1 MKKQY
6 ENNIR
11 KGGIAEEIAILKQ
24 RREARKAKEEKKN
37 SVQYSGQQK
46 KEQDQKFLKMIT
58 KKKELIYKKN
68 KSLSHIDVSN
78 SKIFV
83 VVRKRPIFQKEIN
96 NGEIDCISVIN
107 PRVYIHE
114 CKIQIDGITKYLEDH
129 EFYFDGTFG
138 ENDNTLDIYN
148 ITLSPMIN
156 LILHQGIVTCFAYGQ
171 TGSGKTYTM
180 KGLEKEAI
188 DDLYTASEK
197 MGGIFD
203 FYISFF
209 EIYRG
214 VLYDLLNNKNRV
226 EILDDKNGKVHIY
239 GLYNQIADSPEM
251 MHHIID
257 SANAIRTTHNT
268 VTNETSSRSHAICNI
283 VVKLKGSDE
292 EYGKLSLVDLAGSE
306 RAQETQSND
315 KERRAEGAEINKSL
329 LALKECI
336 RALDEKKTNPDQHVP
351 FRASKLTH
359 VLRDSFISKSD
370 KSRIIM
376 ISCVTPSYTCCN
388 HSLNTLRYS
397 DRLKEKTK
405 QHFGGNY
412 NNINIKERSVNS
424 NFVGNNNLKNN
435 SNNNVNLVKSVNNNI
450 NTGNNNIKNNY
461 NTNIPGSNNRN
472 YQKSFTK
479 ENISQTNKNSSSNKK
494 KNNNNKITNFNKNN
508 NNSNKAND
516 ISNKVNSNFNNN
528 SNNKNTKKEN
538 NKKENNYNKKNS
550 NITSDKLMNELK
562 KSNNANYKK
571 SDIPKNRNSIK
582 YEDKFCMM
590 KEDDIDLE
598 KRNKYSYMYNN
609 DNFNNNVNNNSNN
622 NNVSQNKS
630 NNGEADKNYK
640 NEDDDEKDWDY
651 VQKQDEKDNENNDQN
666 EIIEKYYNNDEEEE
680 ENNNIE
686 EEEVIND
693 EEENENN
700 EQNEGEYID
709 NENDDDD
716 DNQNEEDNIDGDGE
730 GDADGDEELNKIG
743 EDIINTH
750 MTYIREAANILSE
763 EGDLVTNI
771 KGVGKEQSFTLDEYI
786 SGLEKIVDKKLNM
799 YGDIKGKI
807 KKYKKIAKKKNGKNY

>member
-37 SVQYSGQQK
+37 TNQTTGQKQ

-58 KKKELIYKKN
+58 KKKEIIYKNN
-68 KSLSHIDVSN
+68 KPLSHIDSSD

-83 VVRKRPIFQKEIN
+83 VIRKRPIFQKEIN
-96 NGEIDCISVIN
+96 NGEIDCISVVN

-138 ENDNTLDIYN
+138 ENDNTLDVYN
-148 ITLSPMIN
+148 ITLAPMIE
-156 LILHQGIVTCFAYGQ
+156 LILNQGIVTCFAYGQ

-188 DDLYTASEK
+188 DDLYNASEK
-197 MGGIFD
+197 MGDIFD

-214 VLYDLLNNKNRV
+214 NLYDLLNNKNKV

-239 GLYNQIADSPEM
+239 GLYNQIAESPEV

-257 SANAIRTTHNT
+257 AANAIRTTHNT

-283 VVKLKGSDE
+283 VVKLKGNDE

-306 RAQETQSND
+306 RMQETKCND

-359 VLRDSFISKSD
+359 VLRDSFVSKSD

-376 ISCVTPSYTCCN
+376 ISCIMPSYKCCN

-412 NNINIKERSVNS
+412 NNINIKDRVVNS
-424 NFVGNNNLKNN
+424 NPIGNNVNSIYRNSYSNSNNINIENNNNRLYQKSITKEIGQIYKNN
-435 SNNNVNLVKSVNNNI
+435 SNS
-450 NTGNNNIKNNY
+450 KN
-461 NTNIPGSNNRN
+461 
-472 YQKSFTK
+472 
-479 ENISQTNKNSSSNKK
+479 
-494 KNNNNKITNFNKNN
+494 NKNN
-508 NNSNKAND
+508 NN
-516 ISNKVNSNFNNN
+516 NNN
-528 SNNKNTKKEN
+528 AVNNSGIITNKKINKIDYKKEN
-538 NKKENNYNKKNS
+538 NISQNNTANYSNDTKKININNINKKSEIPRHKNS
-550 NITSDKLMNELK
+550 V
-562 KSNNANYKK
+562 
-571 SDIPKNRNSIK
+571 K

-590 KEDDIDLE
+590 NEDINE
-598 KRNKYSYMYNN
+598 SKKRNKYTNKPNIGNRKSV
-609 DNFNNNVNNNSNN
+609 DDSGKNNVNKEES
-622 NNVSQNKS
+622 
-630 NNGEADKNYK
+630 E
-640 NEDDDEKDWDY
+640 
-651 VQKQDEKDNENNDQN
+651 
-666 EIIEKYYNNDEEEE
+666 NDEEEE
-680 ENNNIE
+680 DEDEKDWNYVKKRE
-686 EEEVIND
+686 EK
-693 EEENENN
+693 ENENN
-700 EQNEGEYID
+700 VAKNEIINNIYTNED
-709 NENDDDD
+709 EEEEDEDENNENEDVD
-716 DNQNEEDNIDGDGE
+716 DNQNISENENQID
-730 GDADGDEELNKIG
+730 DEINKIG
-743 EDIINTH
+743 DDIINYH
-750 MTYIREAANILSE
+750 LDVIKESANSLSD
-763 EGDLVTNI
+763 EGDLVTNV
-771 KGVGKEQSFTLDEYI
+771 KGVGKKQNFTLDDYI
-786 SGLEKIVDKKLNM
+786 LGLEKIVDKKLDM
-799 YGDIKGKI
+799 YGKIKGKI
-807 KKYKKIAKKKNGKNY
+807 LKYKKATKNKNGKK

>member
-1 MKKQY
+1 MRKQY

-11 KGGIAEEIAILKQ
+11 KGGIAEEIAILKH

-37 SVQYSGQQK
+37 NIQYNGQKQ

-58 KKKELIYKKN
+58 KKKELIYKSN
-68 KSLSHIDVSN
+68 KPLSYVDSSD

-96 NGEIDCISVIN
+96 NGEIDCISIIN

-138 ENDNTLDIYN
+138 EKDNTIDLYKT
-148 ITLSPMIN
+148 TLSPMIN
-156 LILHQGIVTCFAYGQ
+156 LILNEGIVTCFAYGQ

-188 DDLYTASEK
+188 DDLYRESKK

-203 FYISFF
+203 FYVSFF

-214 VLYDLLNNKNRV
+214 NLYDLLNNKNKV

-239 GLYNQIADSPEM
+239 GLYNQIAESPEI

-283 VVKLKGSDE
+283 VVKLKGSEE

-306 RAQETQSND
+306 RAQETKCND

-359 VLRDSFISKSD
+359 VLRDSFVSKSD

-405 QHFGGNY
+405 HHFGGNY
-412 NNINIKERSVNS
+412 NNINIKARTVNS
-424 NFVGNNNLKNN
+424 NQIGNNNNIKSSYNIIAKNN
-435 SNNNVNLVKSVNNNI
+435 SNNENA
-450 NTGNNNIKNNY
+450 GNNKMKKSINQNLNS
-461 NTNIPGSNNRN
+461 GSKSHKH
-472 YQKSFTK
+472 QKSYTK
-479 ENISQTNKNSSSNKK
+479 ENINLIKKTNNS
-494 KNNNNKITNFNKNN
+494 NKNN
-508 NNSNKAND
+508 NKNINK
-516 ISNKVNSNFNNN
+516 SKNKKLNNN
-528 SNNKNTKKEN
+528 N
-538 NKKENNYNKKNS
+538 
-550 NITSDKLMNELK
+550 D
-562 KSNNANYKK
+562 KK
-571 SDIPKNRNSIK
+571 SDIASQKLMKEIKKSHKSNYKKKNIHKSKHTFK

-590 KEDDIDLE
+590 NEDDIDLQ
-598 KRNKYSYMYNN
+598 KRKKYNYDYSNN
-609 DNFNNNVNNNSNN
+609 DFNNNTYNFNNNIYNKI
-622 NNVSQNKS
+622 SQDELMN
-630 NNGEADKNYK
+630 KNYR
-640 NEDDDEKDWDY
+640 NESDGERDWNNISKKKEKENISHKDDDE
-651 VQKQDEKDNENNDQN
+651 EN
-666 EIIEKYYNNDEEEE
+666 YYNDDEEDENSVEDNSNYEEE
-680 ENNNIE
+680 ENIEQNE
-686 EEEVIND
+686 EEENDDNINESGSDNDDNYD
-693 EEENENN
+693 EQDEHEHDDDENEHDD
-700 EQNEGEYID
+700 D
-709 NENDDDD
+709 NEHDNDDDD
-716 DNQNEEDNIDGDGE
+716 NDNDNDSQIEDDNNI
-730 GDADGDEELNKIG
+730 DEELGIIG

-750 MTYIREAANILSE
+750 MVYLREAANILSE

-771 KGVGKEQSFTLDEYI
+771 KGVGKKNTITLDEYI
-786 SGLEKIVDKKLNM
+786 SNLEKIVDKKLDM

-807 KKYKKIAKKKNGKNY
+807 RKYKKFVKNKNGKNY

>member
-1 MKKQY
+1 MRKQY

-11 KGGIAEEIAILKQ
+11 KGGIAEEIAILKH

-37 SVQYSGQQK
+37 NIQYNGQRQ

-68 KSLSHIDVSN
+68 KPLSYVDSSD

-96 NGEIDCISVIN
+96 NGEIDCISIIN

-138 ENDNTLDIYN
+138 EKDNTLDLYKT
-148 ITLSPMIN
+148 TLAPMIN
-156 LILHQGIVTCFAYGQ
+156 LILNQGIVTCFAYGQ

-188 DDLYTASEK
+188 DDLYHESEK

-203 FYISFF
+203 FYVNFF

-214 VLYDLLNNKNRV
+214 NLYDLLNNKNKV

-239 GLYNQIADSPEM
+239 GIYNQIAESPEI
-251 MHHIID
+251 MHRIID

-283 VVKLKGSDE
+283 VVKLKGSEE

-306 RAQETQSND
+306 RAQETKCND

-359 VLRDSFISKSD
+359 VLRDSFVSKSD

-405 QHFGGNY
+405 QHFGGDY
-412 NNINIKERSVNS
+412 NNINIKARSVNS
-424 NFVGNNNLKNN
+424 NQVGNNNNIKSSYNINTKNN
-435 SNNNVNLVKSVNNNI
+435 SNPNS
-450 NTGNNNIKNNY
+450 GNNNTKNSVNK
-461 NTNIPGSNNRN
+461 NLNSGNKSHKH
-472 YQKSFTK
+472 QKSYTK
-479 ENISQTNKNSSSNKK
+479 ENINQIKKINNSNKNKSKNKSIGKSKSKSKNTK
-494 KNNNNKITNFNKNN
+494 KNNNNEK
-508 NNSNKAND
+508 S
-516 ISNKVNSNFNNN
+516 SG
-528 SNNKNTKKEN
+528 
-538 NKKENNYNKKNS
+538 
-550 NITSDKLMNELK
+550 ITSQKLMKEIK
-562 KSNNANYKK
+562 KSHKSNYKK
-571 SDIPKNRNSIK
+571 KNILKSKNTFK

-590 KEDDIDLE
+590 NEDDIDLQ
-598 KRNKYSYMYNN
+598 KRKKYNYDYSNNDYNN
-609 DNFNNNVNNNSNN
+609 NTYNFNNNIYNKISHEELNNKNYRNESDGERDWNRISKKKEKENMRDKDDEESYYNEDEEDENSEDNNSN
-622 NNVSQNKS
+622 
-630 NNGEADKNYK
+630 Y
-640 NEDDDEKDWDY
+640 
-651 VQKQDEKDNENNDQN
+651 
-666 EIIEKYYNNDEEEE
+666 EEE
-680 ENNNIE
+680 ENIEQNE
-686 EEEVIND
+686 EEEND
-693 EEENENN
+693 NN
-700 EQNEGEYID
+700 NSESGS
-709 NENDDDD
+709 ENDDNYDEQDHEYEHEHDD
-716 DNQNEEDNIDGDGE
+716 DKDDESEHYNDNDCDDNDNDNDNDSQNEDDNNI
-730 GDADGDEELNKIG
+730 DEELGIIG

-750 MTYIREAANILSE
+750 MVYLREAANILSE

-771 KGVGKEQSFTLDEYI
+771 KGVGKKNNISLDEYI
-786 SGLEKIVDKKLNM
+786 SSLEKIVDKKLDM

-807 KKYKKIAKKKNGKNY
+807 RKYKKFAKNKNGKNY

>member
-37 SVQYSGQQK
+37 TVQSSGQK
-46 KEQDQKFLKMIT
+46 KNEQDQKFLKMIT
-58 KKKELIYKKN
+58 KKKEFIFQN
-68 KSLSHIDVSN
+68 KTALTHIDSSD

-96 NGEIDCISVIN
+96 NGEIDCISVVN

-114 CKIQIDGITKYLEDH
+114 CKIQIDGITKYLEEH

-138 ENDNTLDIYN
+138 ENDNTLDLYN
-148 ITLSPMIN
+148 VTLAPMIE
-156 LILHQGIVTCFAYGQ
+156 LILNQGIVTCFAYGQ

-188 DDLYTASEK
+188 DDLYNENEK
-197 MGGIFD
+197 MGDIFD

-209 EIYRG
+209 EIYNG
-214 VLYDLLNNKNRV
+214 ILYDLLNNKNRV

-239 GLYNQIADSPEM
+239 GLYNQIAETPEI

-283 VVKLKGSDE
+283 VVKLKNSDE

-306 RAQETQSND
+306 RAQETKSND

-359 VLRDSFISKSD
+359 VLRDSFVSKND

-376 ISCVTPSYTCCN
+376 ISCIMPSYKCSN

-412 NNINIKERSVNS
+412 NNININARGVNS
-424 NFVGNNNLKNN
+424 NHIAYNNINSNIRNSYNSNINYNNNKMNLGNNN
-435 SNNNVNLVKSVNNNI
+435 NLA
-450 NTGNNNIKNNY
+450 
-461 NTNIPGSNNRN
+461 
-472 YQKSFTK
+472 YQKRVSK
-479 ENISQTNKNSSSNKK
+479 ENISQYNRIK
-494 KNNNNKITNFNKNN
+494 
-508 NNSNKAND
+508 NNSNK
-516 ISNKVNSNFNNN
+516 INNN
-528 SNNKNTKKEN
+528 INSAINNNDNNILNNKIKKDNIKRN
-538 NKKENNYNKKNS
+538 N
-550 NITSDKLMNELK
+550 IPLQ
-562 KSNNANYKK
+562 KSNNDTKKNTYKK
-571 SDIPKNRNSIK
+571 SDIPRNKNNYK

-590 KEDDIDLE
+590 DENDIDIE
-598 KRNKYSYMYNN
+598 KRNKYTYNN
-609 DNFNNNVNNNSNN
+609 NYDDNIKNNNEESE
-622 NNVSQNKS
+622 KS
-630 NNGEADKNYK
+630 YK
-640 NEDDDEKDWDY
+640 NEDENDNENDDEKDWNY
-651 VQKQDEKDNENNDQN
+651 VQKLEEKENENNDEN
-666 EIIEKYYNNDEEEE
+666 EIIDKYYNNDEDEEIE
-680 ENNNIE
+680 ENITQEDNNDL
-686 EEEVIND
+686 VYDYDYKSN
-693 EEENENN
+693 NLNN
-700 EQNEGEYID
+700 EAQIE
-709 NENDDDD
+709 
-716 DNQNEEDNIDGDGE
+716 
-730 GDADGDEELNKIG
+730 EELNKIG

-750 MTYIREAANILSE
+750 LNTIREAANILSQ

-771 KGVGKEQSFTLDEYI
+771 KGVGKLQNFTIEEYI
-786 SGLEKIVDKKLNM
+786 SGLENIVDKKLGL
-799 YGDIKGKI
+799 YGGIKVKI
-807 KKYKKIAKKKNGKNY
+807 TKFNKISKAKNGKHY

>member
-1 MKKQY
+1 MRKQY

-11 KGGIAEEIAILKQ
+11 KGGIAEEIAILKH

-37 SVQYSGQQK
+37 NIQYNGQKQ

-58 KKKELIYKKN
+58 KKKELIYKSN
-68 KSLSHIDVSN
+68 KPLSYVDSSD

-96 NGEIDCISVIN
+96 NGEIDCISIIN

-138 ENDNTLDIYN
+138 EKDNTIDLYKT
-148 ITLSPMIN
+148 TLSPMIN
-156 LILHQGIVTCFAYGQ
+156 LILNEGIVTCFAYGQ

-188 DDLYTASEK
+188 DDLYRESKK

-203 FYISFF
+203 FYVSFF

-214 VLYDLLNNKNRV
+214 NLYDLLNNKNKV

-239 GLYNQIADSPEM
+239 GLYNQIAESPEI

-283 VVKLKGSDE
+283 VVKLKGSEE

-306 RAQETQSND
+306 RAQETKCND

-359 VLRDSFISKSD
+359 VLRDSFVSKSD

-405 QHFGGNY
+405 HHFGGNY
-412 NNINIKERSVNS
+412 NNINIKARTVNS
-424 NFVGNNNLKNN
+424 NQIGNNNNIKSSYNIIAKNN
-435 SNNNVNLVKSVNNNI
+435 SNNENA
-450 NTGNNNIKNNY
+450 GNNKMKKSINQNLNS
-461 NTNIPGSNNRN
+461 GSKSHKH
-472 YQKSFTK
+472 QKSYTK
-479 ENISQTNKNSSSNKK
+479 ENINLIKKTNNS
-494 KNNNNKITNFNKNN
+494 NKNN
-508 NNSNKAND
+508 NRNTNK
-516 ISNKVNSNFNNN
+516 SKNKKLNNN
-528 SNNKNTKKEN
+528 N
-538 NKKENNYNKKNS
+538 
-550 NITSDKLMNELK
+550 D
-562 KSNNANYKK
+562 KK
-571 SDIPKNRNSIK
+571 SDIASQKLMKEIKKSHKSNYKKKNIHKSKHTFK

-590 KEDDIDLE
+590 NEDDIDLQ
-598 KRNKYSYMYNN
+598 KRKKYNYDYSNN
-609 DNFNNNVNNNSNN
+609 DFNNNTYNFNNNIYNKI
-622 NNVSQNKS
+622 SQDELMN
-630 NNGEADKNYK
+630 KNYR
-640 NEDDDEKDWDY
+640 NESDGERDWNNISKKKEKENISHKDDDE
-651 VQKQDEKDNENNDQN
+651 EN
-666 EIIEKYYNNDEEEE
+666 YYNDDEEDENSVEDNSNYEEE
-680 ENNNIE
+680 ENIEQNE
-686 EEEVIND
+686 EEENDDNINESGSDNDDNYD
-693 EEENENN
+693 EQDEHEHDDDENEHDD
-700 EQNEGEYID
+700 D
-709 NENDDDD
+709 NEHDNDDDD
-716 DNQNEEDNIDGDGE
+716 NDNDNDSQIEDDNNI
-730 GDADGDEELNKIG
+730 DEELGIIG

-750 MTYIREAANILSE
+750 MVYLREAANILSE

-771 KGVGKEQSFTLDEYI
+771 KGVGKKNTITLDEYI
-786 SGLEKIVDKKLNM
+786 SSLEKIVDKKLDM

-807 KKYKKIAKKKNGKNY
+807 RKYKKFVKNKNGKNY

>member
-1 MKKQY
+1 M
-6 ENNIR
+6 
-11 KGGIAEEIAILKQ
+11 
-24 RREARKAKEEKKN
+24 
-37 SVQYSGQQK
+37 
-46 KEQDQKFLKMIT
+46 
-58 KKKELIYKKN
+58 
-68 KSLSHIDVSN
+68 
-78 SKIFV
+78 
-83 VVRKRPIFQKEIN
+83 RKRPIFQKEIN
-96 NGEIDCISVIN
+96 NGEIDCISIIN

-138 ENDNTLDIYN
+138 EKDNTIDLYKT
-148 ITLSPMIN
+148 TLSPMIN
-156 LILHQGIVTCFAYGQ
+156 LILNEGIVTCFAYGQ

-188 DDLYTASEK
+188 DDLYRESKK

-203 FYISFF
+203 FYVSFF

-214 VLYDLLNNKNRV
+214 NLYDLLNNKNKV

-239 GLYNQIADSPEM
+239 GLYNQIAESPEI

-283 VVKLKGSDE
+283 VVKLKGSEE

-306 RAQETQSND
+306 RAQETKCND

-359 VLRDSFISKSD
+359 VLRDSFVSKSD

-412 NNINIKERSVNS
+412 NNINIKARSVNS
-424 NFVGNNNLKNN
+424 NQVGNNNNIKSSYNINAKNN
-435 SNNNVNLVKSVNNNI
+435 SNNENSGTNYIKKSFNQNLNSGGKSH
-450 NTGNNNIKNNY
+450 KH
-461 NTNIPGSNNRN
+461 
-472 YQKSFTK
+472 QKSYTK
-479 ENISQTNKNSSSNKK
+479 ENINQIKK
-494 KNNNNKITNFNKNN
+494 T
-508 NNSNKAND
+508 NNSNK
-516 ISNKVNSNFNNN
+516 
-528 SNNKNTKKEN
+528 SNNKNISKSK
-538 NKKENNYNKKNS
+538 NKKINKNN
-550 NITSDKLMNELK
+550 D
-562 KSNNANYKK
+562 KK
-571 SDIPKNRNSIK
+571 SDIASQKLMKEIKKSHKSNYKKKNILKTKNTFK

-590 KEDDIDLE
+590 NEDDIDLQKRKKYNYD
-598 KRNKYSYMYNN
+598 KRNDDYNN
-609 DNFNNNVNNNSNN
+609 NTYNFNNNIYNKI
-622 NNVSQNKS
+622 SQEELMN
-630 NNGEADKNYK
+630 KNYK
-640 NEDDDEKDWDY
+640 NESDGERDWSHISKKKEKEKENISHKDDDE
-651 VQKQDEKDNENNDQN
+651 DEENYYNDDEENENSEGDNSNYEDEENSEQN
-666 EIIEKYYNNDEEEE
+666 EEE
-680 ENNNIE
+680 ENDDN
-686 EEEVIND
+686 
-693 EEENENN
+693 NN
-700 EQNEGEYID
+700 ESGSDNDDNYDEHDHDDDD
-709 NENDDDD
+709 NENDYDNNNDDGNDNQIEDD
-716 DNQNEEDNIDGDGE
+716 DNI
-730 GDADGDEELNKIG
+730 DEELGIIG

-750 MTYIREAANILSE
+750 MVYLREAANILSE

-771 KGVGKEQSFTLDEYI
+771 KGVGKKNNITLDEYI
-786 SGLEKIVDKKLNM
+786 SNLEKIVDKKLDM

-807 KKYKKIAKKKNGKNY
+807 RKYKKFVKNKKGKNY

>member
-1 MKKQY
+1 MRKQY

-11 KGGIAEEIAILKQ
+11 KGGIAEEIAILKH

-37 SVQYSGQQK
+37 NIQYNGQKQ

-58 KKKELIYKKN
+58 KKKELIYKSN
-68 KSLSHIDVSN
+68 KPLSYVDSSD

-96 NGEIDCISVIN
+96 NGEIDCISIIN

-138 ENDNTLDIYN
+138 EKDNTIDLYKT
-148 ITLSPMIN
+148 TLSPMIN
-156 LILHQGIVTCFAYGQ
+156 LILNEGIVTCFAYGQ

-188 DDLYTASEK
+188 DDLYRESKK

-203 FYISFF
+203 FYVSFF

-214 VLYDLLNNKNRV
+214 NLYDLLNNKNKV

-239 GLYNQIADSPEM
+239 GLYNQIAESPEI

-283 VVKLKGSDE
+283 VVKLKGSEE

-306 RAQETQSND
+306 RAQETKCND

-359 VLRDSFISKSD
+359 VLRDSFVSKSD

-405 QHFGGNY
+405 HHFGGNY
-412 NNINIKERSVNS
+412 NNINIKARTVNS
-424 NFVGNNNLKNN
+424 NQIGNNNNIKSSYNIIAKNN
-435 SNNNVNLVKSVNNNI
+435 SNNENA
-450 NTGNNNIKNNY
+450 GNNKMKKSINQNLNS
-461 NTNIPGSNNRN
+461 GSKSHKH
-472 YQKSFTK
+472 QKSYTK
-479 ENISQTNKNSSSNKK
+479 ENINLIKKTNNS
-494 KNNNNKITNFNKNN
+494 NKNN
-508 NNSNKAND
+508 NKNINK
-516 ISNKVNSNFNNN
+516 SKNKKLNNN
-528 SNNKNTKKEN
+528 N
-538 NKKENNYNKKNS
+538 
-550 NITSDKLMNELK
+550 D
-562 KSNNANYKK
+562 KK
-571 SDIPKNRNSIK
+571 SDIASQKLMKEIKKSHKSNYKKKNIHKSKHTFK

-590 KEDDIDLE
+590 NEDDIDLQ
-598 KRNKYSYMYNN
+598 KRKKYNYDYNN
-609 DNFNNNVNNNSNN
+609 NDFNNNTYNFNNNIYNKI
-622 NNVSQNKS
+622 SQDELMN
-630 NNGEADKNYK
+630 KNYR
-640 NEDDDEKDWDY
+640 NESDGERDWNNISKKKEKENISHKDDDE
-651 VQKQDEKDNENNDQN
+651 EN
-666 EIIEKYYNNDEEEE
+666 YYNDDEEDENSVEDNSNYEEE
-680 ENNNIE
+680 ENIEQNE
-686 EEEVIND
+686 EEENDDNINESGSDNDDNYD
-693 EEENENN
+693 EQDEHEHDDDENEHDD
-700 EQNEGEYID
+700 D
-709 NENDDDD
+709 NEHDNDDDD
-716 DNQNEEDNIDGDGE
+716 NDNDNDNDSQIEDDNNI
-730 GDADGDEELNKIG
+730 DEELGIIG

-750 MTYIREAANILSE
+750 MVYLREAANILSE

-771 KGVGKEQSFTLDEYI
+771 KGVGKKNTITLDEYI
-786 SGLEKIVDKKLNM
+786 SSLEKIVDKKLDM

-807 KKYKKIAKKKNGKNY
+807 RKYKKFVKNKNGKNY

>member
-1 MKKQY
+1 MRKQY

-11 KGGIAEEIAILKQ
+11 KGGIAEEIAILKH

-37 SVQYSGQQK
+37 NIQYNGQKQ

-58 KKKELIYKKN
+58 KKKELIYKSN
-68 KSLSHIDVSN
+68 KPLSYVDSSD

-96 NGEIDCISVIN
+96 NGEIDCISIIN

-138 ENDNTLDIYN
+138 EKDNTIDLYKT
-148 ITLSPMIN
+148 TLSPMIN
-156 LILHQGIVTCFAYGQ
+156 LILNEGIVTCFAYGQ

-188 DDLYTASEK
+188 DDLYRESKK

-203 FYISFF
+203 FYVSFF

-214 VLYDLLNNKNRV
+214 NLYDLLNNKNKV

-239 GLYNQIADSPEM
+239 GLYNQIAESPEI

-283 VVKLKGSDE
+283 VVKLKGSEE

-306 RAQETQSND
+306 RAQETKCND

-359 VLRDSFISKSD
+359 VLRDSFVSKSD

-405 QHFGGNY
+405 HHFGGNY
-412 NNINIKERSVNS
+412 NNINIKARTVNS
-424 NFVGNNNLKNN
+424 NQIGNNNNIKSSYNIIAKNN
-435 SNNNVNLVKSVNNNI
+435 SNNENA
-450 NTGNNNIKNNY
+450 GNNKIKKSINQNL
-461 NTNIPGSNNRN
+461 NSGSKSHKH
-472 YQKSFTK
+472 QKSYTK
-479 ENISQTNKNSSSNKK
+479 ENINLIKKTNNS
-494 KNNNNKITNFNKNN
+494 NKNN
-508 NNSNKAND
+508 NKNINK
-516 ISNKVNSNFNNN
+516 SKNKKLNNN
-528 SNNKNTKKEN
+528 N
-538 NKKENNYNKKNS
+538 
-550 NITSDKLMNELK
+550 D
-562 KSNNANYKK
+562 KK
-571 SDIPKNRNSIK
+571 SDIASQKLMKEIKKSHKSNYKKKNIHKSKHTFK

-590 KEDDIDLE
+590 NEDDIDLQ
-598 KRNKYSYMYNN
+598 KRKKYNYDYNN
-609 DNFNNNVNNNSNN
+609 NDFNNNTYNFNNNIYNKI
-622 NNVSQNKS
+622 SQDELMN
-630 NNGEADKNYK
+630 KNYR
-640 NEDDDEKDWDY
+640 NESDGERDWNNISKKKEKENISHKDDDE
-651 VQKQDEKDNENNDQN
+651 EN
-666 EIIEKYYNNDEEEE
+666 YYNDDEEDENSVEDNSNYEEE
-680 ENNNIE
+680 ENIEQNE
-686 EEEVIND
+686 EEENDDNINESGSDNDDNYD
-693 EEENENN
+693 EQDEHEHDDDENEHDD
-700 EQNEGEYID
+700 D
-709 NENDDDD
+709 NEHDNDDDD
-716 DNQNEEDNIDGDGE
+716 NDNDNDSQIEDDNNI
-730 GDADGDEELNKIG
+730 DEELGIIG

-750 MTYIREAANILSE
+750 MVYLREAANILSE

-771 KGVGKEQSFTLDEYI
+771 KGVGKKNTITLDEYI
-786 SGLEKIVDKKLNM
+786 SSLEKIVDKKLDM

-807 KKYKKIAKKKNGKNY
+807 RKYKKFVKNKNGKNY

>member
-1 MKKQY
+1 MRKQY

-11 KGGIAEEIAILKQ
+11 KGGIAEEIAILKH

-37 SVQYSGQQK
+37 NIQYNGQKQ

-58 KKKELIYKKN
+58 KKKELIYKSN
-68 KSLSHIDVSN
+68 KPLSYVDSSD

-96 NGEIDCISVIN
+96 NGEIDCISIIN

-138 ENDNTLDIYN
+138 EKDNTIDLYKT
-148 ITLSPMIN
+148 TLSPMIN
-156 LILHQGIVTCFAYGQ
+156 LILNEGIVTCFAYGQ

-188 DDLYTASEK
+188 DDLYRESKK

-203 FYISFF
+203 FYVSFF

-214 VLYDLLNNKNRV
+214 NLYDLLNNKNKV
-226 EILDDKNGKVHIY
+226 EILDYKNGKVHIY
-239 GLYNQIADSPEM
+239 GLYNQIAESPEI

-283 VVKLKGSDE
+283 VVKLKGSEE

-306 RAQETQSND
+306 RAQETKCND

-359 VLRDSFISKSD
+359 VLRDSFVSKSD

-405 QHFGGNY
+405 HHFGGNY
-412 NNINIKERSVNS
+412 NNINIKARTVNS
-424 NFVGNNNLKNN
+424 NQIGNNNNIKSSYNIIAKNN
-435 SNNNVNLVKSVNNNI
+435 SNNENA
-450 NTGNNNIKNNY
+450 GNNKMKKSINQNLNS
-461 NTNIPGSNNRN
+461 GSKSHKH
-472 YQKSFTK
+472 QKSYTK
-479 ENISQTNKNSSSNKK
+479 ENINLIKKTNNS
-494 KNNNNKITNFNKNN
+494 NKNN
-508 NNSNKAND
+508 NKNINK
-516 ISNKVNSNFNNN
+516 SKNKKLNNN
-528 SNNKNTKKEN
+528 N
-538 NKKENNYNKKNS
+538 
-550 NITSDKLMNELK
+550 D
-562 KSNNANYKK
+562 KK
-571 SDIPKNRNSIK
+571 SDIASQKLMKEIKKSHKSNYKKKNIHKSKHTFK

-590 KEDDIDLE
+590 NEDDIDLQ
-598 KRNKYSYMYNN
+598 KRKKYNYDYNN
-609 DNFNNNVNNNSNN
+609 NDFNNNTYNFNNNIYNKI
-622 NNVSQNKS
+622 SQDELMN
-630 NNGEADKNYK
+630 KNYR
-640 NEDDDEKDWDY
+640 NESDGERDWNNISKKKEKENISHKDDDE
-651 VQKQDEKDNENNDQN
+651 EN
-666 EIIEKYYNNDEEEE
+666 YYNDDEEDENSVEDNSNYEEE
-680 ENNNIE
+680 ENIEQNE
-686 EEEVIND
+686 EEENDDNINESGSDNDDNYD
-693 EEENENN
+693 EQDEHEHDDDENEHDD
-700 EQNEGEYID
+700 D
-709 NENDDDD
+709 NEHDNDDDD
-716 DNQNEEDNIDGDGE
+716 NDNDNDSQIEDDNNI
-730 GDADGDEELNKIG
+730 DEELGIIG

-750 MTYIREAANILSE
+750 MVYLREAANILSE

-771 KGVGKEQSFTLDEYI
+771 KGVGKKNTITLDEYI
-786 SGLEKIVDKKLNM
+786 SSLEKIVDKKLDM

-807 KKYKKIAKKKNGKNY
+807 RKYKKFVKNKNGKNY